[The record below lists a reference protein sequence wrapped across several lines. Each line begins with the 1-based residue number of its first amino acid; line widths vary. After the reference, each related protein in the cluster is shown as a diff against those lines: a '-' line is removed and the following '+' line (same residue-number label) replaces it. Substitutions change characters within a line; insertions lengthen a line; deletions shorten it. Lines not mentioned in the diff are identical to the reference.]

1 MTIDPRHTLENEHCR
16 ELTTAEREVVVL
28 LTEGLTVVEVACRR
42 VVEESTVRSHIKHVH
57 QKLGTHRLAQI
68 VRFGFRHRECCLGG
82 ERPGWEF

>member
-1 MTIDPRHTLENEHCR
+1 MAGDLRHILENEHCR

-28 LTEGLTVVEVACRR
+28 LTDGLTVVQVAGRR

-82 ERPGWEF
+82 ERLGGGF